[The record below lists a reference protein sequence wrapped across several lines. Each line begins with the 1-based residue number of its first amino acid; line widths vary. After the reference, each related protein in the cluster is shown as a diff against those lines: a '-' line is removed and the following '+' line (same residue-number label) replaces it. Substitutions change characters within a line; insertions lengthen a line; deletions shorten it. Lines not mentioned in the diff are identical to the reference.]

1 MNNKTLIFLVL
12 FLKKK
17 MFKSDCFKISR
28 YFVCLICFQSAKDYE
43 QLRGPDNGSS
53 CQRMYHW
60 RRFANDSQSANRV

>member
-1 MNNKTLIFLVL
+1 MIKLNFFSFV
-12 FLKKK
+12 FEKK
-17 MFKSDCFKISR
+17 MFKSDCFKIFK